1 MKILERERTSL
12 LSLFFGSLESDG
24 CAEVQVAV
32 CGRDDEATSVLLL
45 TTERFQLDVT
55 VHVLCIDFYA
65 RVKVKGSVV
74 VTVLEELAFSLVPVS
89 LFHRCCPNGAETGFG
104 TGILEGY
111 DLVATA
117 VSLCGEPGTAA
128 ELCDVDIRL
137 EAVDGF
143 LELWVTVTI
152 A

>member
-32 CGRDDEATSVLLL
+32 CSRDDEATSVLLL
-45 TTERFQLDVT
+45 TAERFQLDVT
-55 VHVLCIDFYA
+55 VHVLCIDFNA
-65 RVKVKGSVV
+65 GVKVKGSVV
-74 VTVLEELAFSLVPVS
+74 VTILEELALSLVPVS
-89 LFHRCCPNGAETGFG
+89 LFHRCRPNGAETGFG